1 MKRAWLTGCPVGR
14 VRSSWSTPMPNPHR
28 ACRTQCN
35 ERWIASRPNSSG
47 PAEKHPTITS
57 RCSSANKCGPR
68 GRSCDWSWKPQRT
81 TRCNARISAT
91 SPPPADR
98 PLNLPCRNTRGVDY
112 SSTRYQPSS
121 LRACTQVLRGAGRDQ
136 ARVSS
141 TLIPAMAARA
151 DPPRFLDAHHRTP
164 RYAPSQKRLPN
175 LAGCMVARGSIP
187 WTDVPGP
194 TYAVC
199 MPSKTWNAARYAAGK
214 PYIRE
219 GCSERRPVELFVA
232 LGDDRRGYRRAGRL
246 VLA

>member
-1 MKRAWLTGCPVGR
+1 MMRPGGTLLGQAGR
-14 VRSSWSTPMPNPHR
+14 RPCRNPHR

-175 LAGCMVARGSIP
+175 LAGCMGPGVYSVDGRPRSDLRGLHALENLECCSICSRK
-187 WTDVPGP
+187 
-194 TYAVC
+194 AVY
-199 MPSKTWNAARYAAGK
+199 P
-214 PYIRE
+214 
-219 GCSERRPVELFVA
+219 
-232 LGDDRRGYRRAGRL
+232 RGL
-246 VLA
+246 

>member
-91 SPPPADR
+91 SPPPANR

-121 LRACTQVLRGAGRDQ
+121 LRACTQVLRGAGRHQ

-175 LAGCMVARGSIP
+175 LAGCMGARGLFRGRTSQVRLTRFACP
-187 WTDVPGP
+187 RKPGMLLDMQP
-194 TYAVC
+194 ESRISARVVVSGVLLSCLLLWAMIAAV
-199 MPSKTWNAARYAAGK
+199 
-214 PYIRE
+214 I
-219 GCSERRPVELFVA
+219 VA
-232 LGDDRRGYRRAGRL
+232 LVD
-246 VLA
+246 